1 MLDTLMRSKY
11 CIVNIKFSM
20 LKQTGFLLLFLCSFF
35 LSTAQNP
42 ASTTNK
48 ALPSVVVPSTI
59 LFAGMTLEID
69 NAAKKDIQTSVDALL
84 RYPDFFLAKVERANM
99 YYPIIER
106 IFKEEG
112 LPDDFKFLVLQE
124 SALVSDAV
132 STSNA
137 IGFWQFKVDA
147 AKEVGLR
154 IDDVVDER
162 KNIVAATRGAAKYLK
177 KNNIFLKNWTY
188 ALLSYNLGLGGVKT
202 TALNPKY
209 VGESVMPI
217 DKSMHWYVL
226 KFLAHKIAFEAYL
239 GKNNNGNLS
248 LVEYNQCR
256 NKQMDD
262 IADHFRIELK
272 DLLFYNKWLNG
283 NEVPNDK
290 NYTVILPVKSEIKEE
305 TILEAAQPEKGEQ
318 LASHEFKRVEG
329 ETVPAFLTWNGI
341 EAIQAQVG
349 DNSAKLALQ
358 GGIRL
363 RKFLRINN
371 LEKFEEIKASQIYY
385 LSHKKDEA
393 LVLFHTVQPGE
404 NVWDISQMYGITID
418 AILHKNRMEES
429 ETLKPGRII
438 YLKNKRPE
446 NEPVKFESLA
456 PAIVVA
462 ISDTN
467 KMYHKVELKQ
477 TLYGIAQKYAVPV
490 DSIKIWNKITTV
502 PLEVGQVLIVRQNK
516 NVVYQTPKKAVP
528 EGFIVHVV
536 AKGET
541 LFKISQSYPGLHV
554 AQIKLWNHKVD
565 DNVFIGEEL
574 LIKKSR

>member
-1 MLDTLMRSKY
+1 MLNTLMRSKY
-11 CIVNIKFSM
+11 CIVNIKLSM
-20 LKQTGFLLLFLCSFF
+20 LKQTGFLLLFLSSF
-35 LSTAQNP
+35 LVTTAQNP

-59 LFAGMTLEID
+59 IFAGMTLEID

-162 KNIVAATRGAAKYLK
+162 KNIVAATRGAARYLK

-418 AILHKNRMEES
+418 AILNKNRMEET

-516 NVVYQTPKKAVP
+516 NVVYQTPKKVVP

-565 DNVFIGEEL
+565 DNVFVGEEL

>member
-1 MLDTLMRSKY
+1 MLDTLMSCKFW
-11 CIVNIKFSM
+11 IVNIKLSM
-20 LKQTGFLLLFLCSFF
+20 VKQTGFLLLFLCSY
-35 LSTAQNP
+35 LPTTAQNP

-48 ALPSVVVPSTI
+48 SLQAVAVPSTI

-112 LPDDFKFLVLQE
+112 LPDDFKYLVLQE

-177 KNNIFLKNWTY
+177 KNNVFLKNWTY

-202 TALNPKY
+202 TALNTKY
-209 VGESVMPI
+209 VGEMVMPI
-217 DKSMHWYVL
+217 DKTMHWYVL

-239 GKNNNGNLS
+239 GKNNNGNIS

-290 NYTVILPVKSEIKEE
+290 NYTVILPVKSEIREE

-318 LASHEFKRVEG
+318 LASHEFKRIEG

-371 LEKFEEIKASQIYY
+371 LEKFDEIKASQIYY

-404 NVWDISQMYGITID
+404 NVWDISQMYGITIE
-418 AILHKNRMEES
+418 AILNKNRMEAT
-429 ETLKPGRII
+429 ETLKPGRIV

-446 NEPVKFESLA
+446 NEPVKFELLP

-467 KMYHKVELKQ
+467 KLYHKVELKQ

-490 DSIKIWNKITTV
+490 DSIKTWNKITTV
-502 PLEVGQVLIVRQNK
+502 PLEVGQVLIVKQQK
-516 NVVYQTPKKAVP
+516 NTIYQTPKKTVP

-536 AKGET
+536 LKGET

-565 DNVFIGEEL
+565 DNVFVGEEL